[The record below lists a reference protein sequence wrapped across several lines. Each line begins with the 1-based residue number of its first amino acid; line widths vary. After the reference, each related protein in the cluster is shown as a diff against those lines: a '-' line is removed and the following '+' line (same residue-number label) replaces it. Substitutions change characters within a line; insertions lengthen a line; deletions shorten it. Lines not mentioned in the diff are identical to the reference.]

1 MSADMCSI
9 QNFDLLTGSRCA
21 VLHEKSPACP
31 TLTGTCCHVSD
42 AAGHADDDAAGQ
54 HASQPDVTN
63 AHELWLDI
71 P

>member
-1 MSADMCSI
+1 MCSM
-9 QNFDLLTGSRCA
+9 QNLDLLTGSTCA
-21 VLHEKSPACP
+21 VLLEKSPACP
-31 TLTGTCCHVSD
+31 ILTGTCCHVCGV
-42 AAGHADDDAAGQ
+42 AGHADAAAGQ

>member
-1 MSADMCSI
+1 M
-9 QNFDLLTGSRCA
+9 
-21 VLHEKSPACP
+21 
-31 TLTGTCCHVSD
+31 LTGTCCHVLGV
-42 AAGHADDDAAGQ
+42 AGHADAAAGQ